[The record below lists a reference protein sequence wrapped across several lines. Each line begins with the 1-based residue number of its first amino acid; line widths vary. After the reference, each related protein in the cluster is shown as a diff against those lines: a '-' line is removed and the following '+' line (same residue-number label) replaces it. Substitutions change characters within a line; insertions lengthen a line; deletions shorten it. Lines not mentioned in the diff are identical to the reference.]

1 MCEHSHQNHVNLS
14 KTHKV
19 MNFLRKDVVVHDL
32 VQSLGI
38 ITISNTRTSF
48 LKKFLT
54 L

>member
-1 MCEHSHQNHVNLS
+1 
-14 KTHKV
+14 

-48 LKKFLT
+48 LKKMSFAWIHLI
-54 L
+54 LV